1 MLFFNGIFK
10 SLNSEYLLN
19 QSLYIQ
25 QSDKYN
31 GIITKIINLR
41 NFLLIIILFRNL
53 IYYIFIKKNKEQTQG
68 KKKQRFRYFHQL
80 FIEFHLIN

>member
-25 QSDKYN
+25 QSDKYDREN
-31 GIITKIINLR
+31 NKFKK
-41 NFLLIIILFRNL
+41 FLVDYYSISKLDLLYFYKSILFL
-53 IYYIFIKKNKEQTQG
+53 
-68 KKKQRFRYFHQL
+68 
-80 FIEFHLIN
+80 

>member
-31 GIITKIINLR
+31 GENNKFKK
-41 NFLLIIILFRNL
+41 FLVDYYSILKL
-53 IYYIFIKKNKEQTQG
+53 DLLYICIKKNKEQTQG
-68 KKKQRFRYFHQL
+68 KKNNVSDT
-80 FIEFHLIN
+80 FINCL

>member
-31 GIITKIINLR
+31 GENNKFKK
-41 NFLLIIILFRNL
+41 FLVD
-53 IYYIFIKKNKEQTQG
+53 YYSISKLDLLYFCIKKNKEQTQG

>member
-25 QSDKYN
+25 QSDKYDGEN
-31 GIITKIINLR
+31 NKFKK
-41 NFLLIIILFRNL
+41 FLIDYYSILKL
-53 IYYIFIKKNKEQTQG
+53 DLLYICIKKNKEQTQG
-68 KKKQRFRYFHQL
+68 KKNNVSDT
-80 FIEFHLIN
+80 FINCL

>member
-31 GIITKIINLR
+31 GENNKFKK
-41 NFLLIIILFRNL
+41 FLIDYYSILKL
-53 IYYIFIKKNKEQTQG
+53 DLLYICIKKNKEQTQG
-68 KKKQRFRYFHQL
+68 KKNNVSDT
-80 FIEFHLIN
+80 FINCL

>member
-31 GIITKIINLR
+31 GENNKFKK
-41 NFLLIIILFRNL
+41 FLVDYYSISKLDLLYFYKSILFL
-53 IYYIFIKKNKEQTQG
+53 
-68 KKKQRFRYFHQL
+68 
-80 FIEFHLIN
+80 